1 MYRKNRILEL
11 QRVITITVLLSVF
24 SVCGMSSVNDL
35 VVVAGPRGL
44 AVSITSDCAST
55 THLRKKNGSSVGI
68 FIKGCAYEENSINFN
83 RFQSDAAL
91 KSISLKNRKD
101 GVELNIVLRSS
112 ADSIIRSQLKGNTW
126 MALLSSKPF
135 AQSKWSLSDLNS
147 TQRENPVQQVDKQSI
162 SSANLRN
169 IRLFNRDN
177 TCELFFDFSTAVDCD
192 INRKEDT
199 LLIRFNNAVS
209 AIDSSFFVLPEGT
222 VFKSIKLDK
231 TKTGN
236 KRLLWARVILN
247 RNVTDSAFNIL
258 SKTGPGL
265 SLYTTLKNERKAVI
279 WNSLDGME
287 LGYDFYKMP
296 IYEVDMKSLERQVQ
310 VDRFLPFTQNL
321 LFSVQEK
328 KTDFVAQRSAQPLE
342 GMTQKKVNQ
351 ESSYL
356 SSGIRTMQQL
366 QADSVT
372 QLRVNLGS
380 EIPYPLNNELSG
392 AGLADTLFDGSY
404 KKVIRYHR
412 QGRDPFLPYISSV
425 ESDLGLPF
433 VENLRL
439 VGILYDNRDRI
450 GLLEDKKNN
459 NRPFTLREED
469 RVEKGKVLKIY
480 RDRIVFLIT
489 EYGIS
494 RSVTLRLTDTSSHQ
508 EVGIR

>member
-1 MYRKNRILEL
+1 MRRKEWTLVL
-11 QRVITITVLLSVF
+11 QRLITITVLLSIF
-24 SVCGMSSVNDL
+24 SACGMPSVSDL

-44 AVSITSDCAST
+44 AISITSDCASN
-55 THLRKKNGSSVGI
+55 THIQKKNGSSI
-68 FIKGCAYEENSINFN
+68 SILIRGCAYKENSVNFN
-83 RFQSDAAL
+83 QFQSDAAL
-91 KSISLKNRKD
+91 ERFSLRNRKE
-101 GVELNIVLRSS
+101 GVELNITLRTP

-126 MALLSSKPF
+126 IALLSSKPF
-135 AQSKWSLSDLNS
+135 AQSKWSLSDLNY
-147 TQRENPVQQVDKQSI
+147 TQKENPVQQTDRQSL
-162 SSANLRN
+162 SSANLKN

-177 TCELFFDFSTAVDCD
+177 TCELFFDFNADVDCD
-192 INRKEDT
+192 IQRKEDT
-199 LLIRFNNAVS
+199 LLIRFNNAGS
-209 AIDSSFFVLPEGT
+209 EIDSTFFVLPEGT
-222 VFKSIKLDK
+222 VFKSIKLDEAK
-231 TKTGN
+231 AGN

-247 RNVTDSAFNIL
+247 RKAVDSSFNIL
-258 SKTGPGL
+258 SKTGQGL
-265 SLYTTLKNERKAVI
+265 SLYAALKNERKAVL

-296 IYEVDMKSLERQVQ
+296 VYEVDMKSIERQIQ
-310 VDRFLPFTQNL
+310 IDRSMPFAQNL
-321 LFSVQEK
+321 LFSIQEK
-328 KTDFVAQRSAQPLE
+328 KTDVAAQRAPQPLE
-342 GMTQKKVNQ
+342 GMPQEKGEQ

-356 SSGIRTMQQL
+356 SSAITTMQQV
-366 QADSVT
+366 QTDTVT

-380 EIPYPLNNELSG
+380 EIPLPLNNELSG
-392 AGLADTLFDGSY
+392 AGLADTIFKGSL
-404 KKVIRYHR
+404 KNMIRYNR
-412 QGRDPFLPYISSV
+412 KGRDPFLPYISSV

-494 RSVTLRLTDTSSHQ
+494 RSVTLRLTSTSSHQ

>member
-1 MYRKNRILEL
+1 ML
-11 QRVITITVLLSVF
+11 QQLIGITVSLLAFSAYAMPSV
-24 SVCGMSSVNDL
+24 SDL
-35 VVVAGPRGL
+35 VVAAGPRGL
-44 AVSITSDCAST
+44 ALSITSDCASS
-55 THLRKKNGSSVGI
+55 THLRKKNGSSVSI
-68 FIKGCAYEENSINFN
+68 HIKGCTYEENTVNYN
-83 RFQSDAAL
+83 QFQSDDAL
-91 KSISLKNRKD
+91 KSISLKNGNE
-101 GVELNIVLRSS
+101 GVELDVVLRTS

-135 AQSKWSLSDLNS
+135 VQSKWSLSDLNS
-147 TQRENPVQQVDKQSI
+147 KQREMTIQLSDEPSF
-162 SSANLRN
+162 SSENLRN
-169 IRLFNRDN
+169 IRLFNRDK
-177 TCELFFDFSTAVDCD
+177 TCELFFDFNTTVDCD
-192 INRKEDT
+192 IKRKEDT
-199 LLIRFNNAVS
+199 LLIRFHNATS
-209 AIDSSFFVLPEGT
+209 AFDSTFFVLPGGT

-231 TKTGN
+231 SKDRN
-236 KRLLWARVILN
+236 KRLLWAKVILN
-247 RNVTDSAFNIL
+247 RNVSDSAFNIL

-265 SLYTTLKNERKAVI
+265 SLYAMLKNESKAVL

-287 LGYDFYKMP
+287 LGYDFYKIP
-296 IYEVDMKSLERQVQ
+296 VYEVDMKSLERQIQ
-310 VDRFLPFTQNL
+310 IDRSISFTQNL

-328 KTDFVAQRSAQPLE
+328 KTDIVAQRSPQPLE
-342 GMTQKKVNQ
+342 GVSQERQNQ

-356 SSGIRTMQQL
+356 TSGIKTMQQL
-366 QADSVT
+366 NADSVT

-380 EIPYPLNNELSG
+380 EIPIPMNSKLSEN
-392 AGLADTLFDGSY
+392 GLVDTVIDGSY
-404 KKVIRYHR
+404 KNVIRYHR
-412 QGRDPFLPYISSV
+412 KGRDPFLPYISSV

-480 RDRIVFLIT
+480 RDRVVFLIT

-494 RSVTLRLTDTSSHQ
+494 RSVILRLTDTSSHQ